1 MQNYGTHVNRI
12 DSQIHQTNTI
22 CNFAQHKRH
31 MALLF
36 SCVSKIELILET
48 WSFLIFS
55 KINQDFHWE
64 WRILKNLKIDGS
76 ENVGKWE
83 LNEFDWILTGC
94 QLWNDLGTF
103 RFLIIPAVS
112 RFRDKYKKLC
122 SKSYEN
128 FSINLRF

>member
-55 KINQDFHWE
+55 KINQDFHCE
-64 WRILKNLKIDGS
+64 WKILKNLKIDGS

-112 RFRDKYKKLC
+112 RFREKYKKLC